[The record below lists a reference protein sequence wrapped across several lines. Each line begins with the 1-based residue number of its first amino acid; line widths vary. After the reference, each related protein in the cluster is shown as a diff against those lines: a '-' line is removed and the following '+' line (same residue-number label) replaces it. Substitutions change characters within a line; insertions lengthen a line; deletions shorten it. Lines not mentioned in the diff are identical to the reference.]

1 VLFCS
6 LAGRHEC
13 ITDLRGLQVFSR
25 LASGEVQKVG
35 ARNRERLR
43 MYYMDTE

>member
-1 VLFCS
+1 
-6 LAGRHEC
+6 
-13 ITDLRGLQVFSR
+13 VFSR
-25 LASGEVQKVG
+25 LASGEVRKVG